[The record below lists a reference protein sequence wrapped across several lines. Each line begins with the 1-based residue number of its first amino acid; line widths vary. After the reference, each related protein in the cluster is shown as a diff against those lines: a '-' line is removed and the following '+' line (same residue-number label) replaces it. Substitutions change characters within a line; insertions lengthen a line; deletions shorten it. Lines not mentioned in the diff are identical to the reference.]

1 MIRPEESSDTA
12 KGPSNMDGPLDALRF
27 ELEASSAIGVRR
39 VLLGMT
45 NVNTP
50 DVRSGDRALHL
61 LVEYDNLEGI
71 QQVLR
76 RKANINPCNLYHRT
90 PLHLAARMGRC
101 EAMNLLL
108 KAGADPD
115 TVACDGSRPIF
126 DAILYNQR
134 QAALLLIEF
143 ASRVVTTI
151 NANLESPL
159 HTLATTSGD
168 PIIASALVAAGA
180 LVDSMDIDNNT
191 PLHLAVEHAHEP
203 LVRFLL
209 RAGTNTSL
217 VNKLGLTPDLM
228 TPAFE
233 DRDISRAAM
242 LVTHTRW
249 VRQLQRFANNPSHL
263 VLVGG

>member
-1 MIRPEESSDTA
+1 MTRPEEHTETSKS
-12 KGPSNMDGPLDALRF
+12 PSNLDGPLDALRS
-27 ELEASSAIGVRR
+27 ELESSSAIGVRR
-39 VLLGMT
+39 ILLGMT

-50 DVRSGDRALHL
+50 DVRSGDRPLHL
-61 LVEYDNLEGI
+61 LVEYDNLDGI
-71 QQVLR
+71 QHVLR
-76 RKANINPCNLYHRT
+76 RKANPNLGNLYHRT

-101 EAMNLLL
+101 EAMKILLA
-108 KAGADPD
+108 AGADPD

-134 QAALLLIEF
+134 EAALMLIEF
-143 ASRVVTTI
+143 ARRVVSTI
-151 NANLESPL
+151 NPNLETPL
-159 HTLATTSGD
+159 HTVATTSGD
-168 PIIASALVAAGA
+168 PVIAGA
-180 LVDSMDIDNNT
+180 LVSAGALLDSMDIDNNT

-209 RAGTNTSL
+209 RAGAHTSL

-228 TPAFE
+228 TAAFDE
-233 DRDISRAAM
+233 RDIARAAM